1 MFLCRPGCH
10 LRLNTIG
17 LGMKCRF
24 STSGFRLQNIEPN
37 YYEVLELPHSAS
49 IREIKTQFKKLSKK
63 YHPDLNT
70 HLAEDDKTANSDKFV
85 TIVNAY
91 DTLKDMKKKKN
102 YDLSL
107 KSSGQLHNRNG
118 SATRRN
124 QEWHNKYYGEAKY
137 YSKSNSYSRSSY
149 SASGLNTKRHKVR
162 HDNDFQNNSSFSGEH
177 RNYGD
182 KHGVPHFNYN
192 EHLLK
197 HLKFEQRII
206 NRQLTDDDREA
217 IMRQLSKSGDLK
229 NMSEELITKHLM
241 RQVHHTKNRAN
252 SAGLGQWGAPGSS
265 MNMQNRNPYMYHG
278 PQDDSEGLKI
288 TILCL
293 GAGGSLYLIYQAFFS

>member
-1 MFLCRPGCH
+1 MFLGNTACH
-10 LRLNTIG
+10 VRFNAVG
-17 LGMKCRF
+17 LGLKCRF
-24 STSGFRLQNIEPN
+24 STSGLRLQNMQLN

-70 HLAEDDKTANSDKFV
+70 HLTDDEKKANSDRFV

-107 KSSGQLHNRNG
+107 KSSGQLHNRNNSG
-118 SATRRN
+118 VRRN

-137 YSKSNSYSRSSY
+137 YSKSNAYSRSSY
-149 SASGLNTKRHKVR
+149 SASGLNTKRHRVR
-162 HDNDFQNNSSFSGEH
+162 YDTDFENNSSFSGEH

-241 RQVHHTKNRAN
+241 RQVHHTKNRSN
-252 SAGLGQWGAPGSS
+252 SAGLGHWGNSS
-265 MNMQNRNPYMYHG
+265 SSANGQNKNPYMYHG
-278 PQDDSEGLKI
+278 PQDDSDGLKVAF
-288 TILCL
+288 LCV
-293 GAGGSLYLIYQAFFS
+293 GAGGSLYLLYQAFFS